1 MHKKT
6 STFSGNVGIPLTIL
20 NTSSSFTFIA
30 QLELYC
36 KIIIDSSLTDKTHHS
51 ENFEHKS
58 IWLFSNSIRQPIRM
72 SINRPIRLQSQTN
85 LLINILK
92 LNWNPIFKKFL
103 FINFLQKWYG
113 LNVYIDRIKTCNS
126 CKWRTYSPNGIV
138 LVFR

>member
-58 IWLFSNSIRQPIRM
+58 IWLFSKNVNQSTNSAAITNQ
-72 SINRPIRLQSQTN
+72 SINQYFEVK
-85 LLINILK
+85 LK
-92 LNWNPIFKKFL
+92 SNFQEV
-103 FINFLQKWYG
+103 FIH
-113 LNVYIDRIKTCNS
+113 
-126 CKWRTYSPNGIV
+126 
-138 LVFR
+138 